1 MMEELLAPQSLPRSR
16 LSKVLKVVN
25 LVEFQLFVMKSIVNS
40 MNLSKIT
47 KSSWFVSVEPEEIVE
62 WVDPFDSIFLK
73 LLTVIV
79 YIIEILSSTILL
91 TFVAYETKG
100 YAGHYRTVM
109 NQLLSCGYG
118 AVSDGLFFR
127 VIGKVVYT
135 IRPGQLPPGIN

>member
-1 MMEELLAPQSLPRSR
+1 
-16 LSKVLKVVN
+16 
-25 LVEFQLFVMKSIVNS
+25 MKSNVNS
-40 MNLSKIT
+40 MNLSKIM
-47 KSSWFVSVEPEEIVE
+47 KSSWFVSVETEEVVE

-91 TFVAYETKG
+91 TLVAYETKG

-118 AVSDGLFFR
+118 AVSNGLFF
-127 VIGKVVYT
+127 
-135 IRPGQLPPGIN
+135 

>member
-1 MMEELLAPQSLPRSR
+1 
-16 LSKVLKVVN
+16 
-25 LVEFQLFVMKSIVNS
+25 MKSNVNS
-40 MNLSKIT
+40 MNLSKIM
-47 KSSWFVSVEPEEIVE
+47 KSSWFVFVETEEIVE

-73 LLTVIV
+73 FLTVIV

-118 AVSDGLFFR
+118 AVSNGLIF
-127 VIGKVVYT
+127 
-135 IRPGQLPPGIN
+135 

>member
-1 MMEELLAPQSLPRSR
+1 M
-16 LSKVLKVVN
+16 VN

-79 YIIEILSSTILL
+79 YIIEIIASTILL
-91 TFVAYETKG
+91 TFVIYETRG
-100 YAGHYRTVM
+100 YAGHYRTVI
-109 NQLLSCGYG
+109 NQILSCGYG
-118 AVSDGLFFR
+118 AVRNLVFFK
-127 VIGKVVYT
+127 GHYSS
-135 IRPGQLPPGIN
+135 

>member
-1 MMEELLAPQSLPRSR
+1 MTQFSR
-16 LSKVLKVVN
+16 RFDLSVQKTVTTQSKVLKVVN
-25 LVEFQLFVMKSIVNS
+25 LVEFQLFVMNVNS
-40 MNLSKIT
+40 MNLSKIM
-47 KSSWFVSVEPEEIVE
+47 KSSWFVSVETEEIVE

-73 LLTVIV
+73 FLTVIV

-118 AVSDGLFFR
+118 AVSDGLLF
-127 VIGKVVYT
+127 
-135 IRPGQLPPGIN
+135 

>member
-1 MMEELLAPQSLPRSR
+1 M
-16 LSKVLKVVN
+16 VN

-91 TFVAYETKG
+91 TFVVYETKG

-109 NQLLSCGYG
+109 NQLLSYGYG
-118 AVSDGLFFR
+118 AVSDGLFF
-127 VIGKVVYT
+127 
-135 IRPGQLPPGIN
+135 